1 MVLPDSFRCLSR
13 GCCSAAPHRFHF
25 GRRPGELSVISF
37 ICYYKLHVQSG
48 SGFSRCSMGIKWEKN
63 EIKKPRRRIA

>member
-48 SGFSRCSMGIKWEKN
+48 SGFYQRDFLTLFYEYKMGKE
-63 EIKKPRRRIA
+63 